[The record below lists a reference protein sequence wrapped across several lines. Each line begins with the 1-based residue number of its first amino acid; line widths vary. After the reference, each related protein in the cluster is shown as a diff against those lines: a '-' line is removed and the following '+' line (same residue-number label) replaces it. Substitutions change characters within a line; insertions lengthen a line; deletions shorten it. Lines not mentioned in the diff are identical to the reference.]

1 MSRSESQFCFWFDA
15 LRPVSYNSCAMT
27 QTELEEKRKKM
38 VYSLLFVIIG
48 QVGFIT
54 LVVLFALVWGGV
66 WLDNYFGTKPAI
78 TFVLSLAGIP
88 LSVFLMFVASRRA
101 LARFTEQ
108 YEAEKK
114 KNSA

>member
-1 MSRSESQFCFWFDA
+1 
-15 LRPVSYNSCAMT
+15 MT
-27 QTELEEKRKKM
+27 QTDLEQKRKNM
-38 VYSLLFVIIG
+38 VQTLLIVVVG
-48 QVGFIT
+48 QVGCIT
-54 LVVLFALVWGGV
+54 LAVVLASVMGGV

-78 TFVLSLAGIP
+78 TFILSLAGIP

>member
-1 MSRSESQFCFWFDA
+1 
-15 LRPVSYNSCAMT
+15 MT
-27 QTELEEKRKKM
+27 QSELEEKRKKM

-54 LVVLFALVWGGV
+54 LVVLFSLVWGGV
-66 WLDNYFGTKPAI
+66 WLDNYFGTKPVI

-101 LARFTEQ
+101 LARFTDQ

>member
-1 MSRSESQFCFWFDA
+1 MAQSNLD
-15 LRPVSYNSCAMT
+15 
-27 QTELEEKRKKM
+27 EKRKNM
-38 VYSLLFVIIG
+38 VTRLLFVVVG

-54 LVVLFALVWGGV
+54 LIVLAVLIAGGV
-66 WLDNYFGTKPAI
+66 WLDNYFGTKPTI
-78 TFVLSLAGIP
+78 TFILSLVGIP
-88 LSVFLMFVASRRA
+88 LSVFLMFLSSRRA